1 MANGSQG
8 PRKRPRGDK
17 KRSWLGIWT
26 AVIVL
31 VLVGSYFGLIEV
43 NRPKVA
49 GDRLRLDSFVDL
61 AERGR
66 LRSARVLNFDSYA
79 VGRYERDDGSVHR
92 YNAVFLKESQSQ
104 ILLVNVLLENRVPTT
119 VDQQTKKRLI
129 SLVTLAMPGFILIVL
144 FVYLILSSRRGT
156 GLFKVKS
163 GARRIEPEPGGTTF
177 ADVAGQDAAVAE
189 LREIKDFLADPGRYA
204 EVGAQ
209 IPKGV
214 LLYGPP
220 GCGKTLLAKAVAG
233 EAGASFYSIS
243 GSDFVELYVGVGAAR
258 VRDLFKVA
266 RENAP
271 SVIFIDEL
279 DSIGRSR
286 GGSNTFVGD
295 SGERE
300 QALNQVLAE
309 MDGFSP
315 SDGII
320 VLAATNRPD
329 ILDPALLR
337 PGRLDRS
344 IGLERPDESA
354 RLAILAIHS
363 RGKQLDADV
372 DLADVARRG
381 VGFTGADLASV
392 LNEAALLAARAD
404 KAKIS
409 QAELDKAVQRI
420 LSAPERQRRLSMR
433 DKSIGRRFS
442 EEDKVTF
449 DDVAG
454 QEEAVKELREIKEYL
469 AEPERYQAVGAT
481 VPKGV
486 LLFGP
491 PGCGKTLMARA
502 LAGEANAAFISVSAS
517 EVVGAFVGE
526 GAARIRDLFAE
537 ARQMAP
543 AILFIDELDSL
554 GYTRA
559 GTTGDRRSSGGQEEQ
574 ALNQILT
581 ELDGFTASAG
591 VIVLGATNR
600 PDVLDPA
607 LLRPGR
613 FDRTIGLDW
622 PNETAR
628 LAILAL
634 HAKGRPLAA
643 DVDLAVIAGRANG
656 LNGADLAN
664 IINEAALLA
673 ARRDKPA
680 VGRQELDD
688 ALQRVL
694 QAPDRQRRLS
704 MRSKSIGR
712 RFAADERVT
721 FADVAGVD
729 DAVEELHDVRD
740 YLAAP
745 DRFAALGA
753 LPPRGILLTGPP
765 GCGKTLL
772 ARAVAGEA
780 NAAFISASGSEFVE
794 VFVGEG
800 AARVRDLFAEARS
813 MAPAI
818 LFIDEID
825 AVGGSRSPT
834 ASRSGGGR
842 EFDTTLNQ
850 LLVELDGFEPRTAVI
865 VIAAT
870 NRPEILDDA
879 LRRPGRFDR
888 TVEITHPDREGRR
901 AILDIH
907 AKDKPLAADVDL
919 DKLAGLTRQFSG
931 ADLANVLNEA
941 ALLAT
946 RKGVDEITM
955 EIIDEAIDRAY
966 LGITSRRHVMSEEE
980 RRVTAYHEAGHALVA
995 LSLDRAAT
1003 PHRVTILPRGG
1014 TAGHCIL
1021 LDDHDVVL
1029 PSRSQMLARMAVS
1042 MGGWAAEM
1050 LVFDEPAAGSSA
1062 DLKRVRQMAEQMVCE
1077 LGMSEELGPMTAS
1090 DERGYDGR
1098 RPPLSDEA
1106 TAAIRRLVDQA
1117 TVQARTTLTA
1127 QRKVLDRIAEALL
1140 ERETL
1145 TRAELEALADTGR
1158 RPKA

>member
-1 MANGSQG
+1 MADKRQAT
-8 PRKRPRGDK
+8 RKKARKENK
-17 KRSWLGIWT
+17 KSMLGVWT

-31 VLVGSYFGLIEV
+31 VLVGSYFAVIEV
-43 NRPKVA
+43 NRPKVP
-49 GDRLRLDSFVDL
+49 GDNLRLDSFVDL

-66 LRSARVLNFDSYA
+66 LKSATILNYDSYA
-79 VGRYERDDGSVHR
+79 VGNYVRDDETTHK
-92 YNAVFLKESQSQ
+92 YNAVYLKESQG
-104 ILLVNVLLENRVPTT
+104 LLVDVLLENRVATT

-129 SLVTLAMPGFILIVL
+129 SLVATVLPGFVLIVL

-163 GARRIEPEPGGTTF
+163 GARKIEPEPGGVTF

-204 EVGAQ
+204 AVGAQ

-243 GSDFVELYVGVGAAR
+243 GSDFVEMYVGVGAAR
-258 VRDLFKVA
+258 VRDLFRVA

-271 SVIFIDEL
+271 AVIFIDEL

-286 GGSNTFVGD
+286 GGASSTVNDG
-295 SGERE
+295 GERE
-300 QALNQVLAE
+300 QALNQILAE
-309 MDGFSP
+309 MDGFSA

-329 ILDPALLR
+329 ILDQALLR
-337 PGRLDRS
+337 PGRFDRS

-354 RLAILAIHS
+354 RVAILAIHAK
-363 RGKQLDADV
+363 GKQLDADV
-372 DLADVARRG
+372 DLAAVAAQA

-392 LNEAALLAARAD
+392 LNEAALLAARAGRSE
-404 KAKIS
+404 IS
-409 QAELDKAVQRI
+409 QAELDEAVQRI

-433 DKSIGRRFS
+433 DKSIGRRYS
-442 EEDKVTF
+442 EQDKVTF
-449 DDVAG
+449 ADVAG
-454 QEEAVKELREIKEYL
+454 QDPAVEELREIKEYL
-469 AEPERYQAVGAT
+469 SEPERYAALGAAV
-481 VPKGV
+481 PRGV

-502 LAGEANAAFISVSAS
+502 LAGEANAAFLSVSAS
-517 EVVGAFVGE
+517 EVAGSLVGE
-526 GAARIRDLFAE
+526 GALRIRDLFAE

-554 GYTRA
+554 GRSRA
-559 GTTGDRRSSGGQEEQ
+559 GTTGADRGSNSSHDDQ
-574 ALNQILT
+574 AINQILT
-581 ELDGFTASAG
+581 ELDGFTPSTG

-622 PNETAR
+622 PNDVAR
-628 LAILAL
+628 LAILTL
-634 HAKGRPLAA
+634 HAKGKALSA
-643 DVDLAVIAGRANG
+643 DVDLEAIAGRANG

-664 IINEAALLA
+664 IMNEAALLA
-673 ARRDKPA
+673 ARHE
-680 VGRQELDD
+680 QESVSQEDLDL
-688 ALQRVL
+688 ALQRTL

-704 MRSKSIGR
+704 MRARSVGR

-729 DAVEELHDVRD
+729 DAVEELLDVRD
-740 YLAAP
+740 YLAEP
-745 DRFAALGA
+745 DRFAKLGA
-753 LPPRGILLTGPP
+753 TPPKGILLTGPP

-780 NAAFISASGSEFVE
+780 NAAFISASGADFVE
-794 VFVGEG
+794 IFVGEG

-818 LFIDEID
+818 VFIDEID
-825 AVGGSRSPT
+825 AMAGHRSSGPDAYGGSREQD
-834 ASRSGGGR
+834 A
-842 EFDTTLNQ
+842 TLNQ
-850 LLVELDGFEPRTAVI
+850 LLVELDGFEGREAVI
-865 VIAAT
+865 VMAAT
-870 NRPEILDDA
+870 NRPDMLDRA

-888 TVEITHPDREGRR
+888 QVEITLPDRNGRL
-901 AILDIH
+901 AVLEVH
-907 AKDKPLAADVDL
+907 AKGKALGPDVDL
-919 DKLAGLTRQFSG
+919 AKLAGLTPQFSG

-946 RKGVDEITM
+946 RRGIPHVTM
-955 EIIDEAIDRAY
+955 DLLDEAIDRAF
-966 LGITSRRHVMSEEE
+966 LGITSRRHIMSEEE

-995 LSLDRAAT
+995 LGVAGAT
-1003 PHRVTILPRGG
+1003 PPYKVTILPRGG
-1014 TAGHCIL
+1014 TAGHCTL
-1021 LDDHDVVL
+1021 LDDHDPL
-1029 PSRSQMLARMAVS
+1029 MPSRSAMLAQMAVS
-1042 MGGWAAEM
+1042 VGGWAAEM
-1050 LVFDEPAAGSSA
+1050 LVFDEASWGSGS
-1062 DLKRVRQMAEQMVCE
+1062 DLKKLNRMAQEMVCE
-1077 LGMSEELGPMTAS
+1077 LGMSEEFGPMTPV
-1090 DERGYDGR
+1090 DGRGYDGR
-1098 RPPLSDEA
+1098 AAPLSPEA
-1106 TAAIRRLVDQA
+1106 TAAIRRLVDEA
-1117 TVQARTTLTA
+1117 TAKARAALVA
-1127 QRKVLDRIAEALL
+1127 RRDALDRVAAALV

-1145 TRAELEALADTGR
+1145 TRADIEALAGDGTPAATR
-1158 RPKA
+1158 